1 MIEPLLA
8 QVRAEVTMRLRSPAT
23 LVALLAFLGL
33 AALWLP
39 TPGGNAASL
48 IWETP
53 DGRLYAPFYTSA
65 YVGAALAILMGVLL
79 TLAGYYLVAG
89 SVRRDRETGVGA
101 ILAATPL
108 PSWQYLLGKLLA
120 HAAYL
125 FVIAGTGFATGFV
138 LWLLHGTGPFQPIAF
153 FAPGLLVGIPALAFT
168 AAMAVLFD
176 VTPVLRTKA
185 GFVAWFFFFALA
197 VMALPMETSGVDGPQ
212 DQRKVAPFDPSGL
225 ASYDVVLRAS
235 IPKEGRDK
243 VSSGH
248 VIVRKPITRVDW
260 SGVTITGTFVS
271 LRALTLLLPV
281 AILGL
286 AVLLFDRFDP
296 ARGGG
301 RARGGGL
308 RKLLKKKAVEP
319 KEAVAL
325 APLDAIS
332 LASLSPIRATP
343 SFLSAVLAEAR
354 LLWDSAPRLRWVLL
368 LAAIAAA
375 LPSGDIPLSAALVLL
390 LVPALSESAA
400 REKLEGT
407 LPLILGQPGVPRSL
421 VVWKTC
427 AASLFVLALEVPS
440 LVKLAVTKPLQIPAV
455 LAGAVL
461 TAAFATAAGSLTGG
475 GKLFSALFLVGWYV
489 ALNKMPAGDVTG
501 LLVGGP
507 GIAGFAFWLVT
518 VGLLFAV
525 ALLREGRD
533 RS

>member
-23 LVALLAFLGL
+23 LVAILAFLGL

-120 HAAYL
+120 HTAYL

-138 LWLLHGTGPFQPIAF
+138 LWLIHGTGPFQPIAF

-197 VMALPMETSGVDGPQ
+197 VMAIPMETSGVDGPQ

-260 SGVTITGTFVS
+260 NGVTITGIFVS

-301 RARGGGL
+301 L
-308 RKLLKKKAVEP
+308 RKLLKRKTSAAP
-319 KEAVAL
+319 AEAVAL
-325 APLDAIS
+325 GPLDAIS

-343 SFLSAVLAEAR
+343 SFLSAVLAETR

-375 LPSGDIPLSAALVLL
+375 FPSGDVPLSAALVLL

-407 LPLILGQPGVPRSL
+407 MPLILGQPGVPRSL

-440 LVKLAVTKPLQIPAV
+440 LVKLAVTQPLQIPAV

-475 GKLFSALFLVGWYV
+475 GKLFSGLFLAGWYV

-518 VGLLFAV
+518 VGLLFAM